1 MNEKVAG
8 DVNVADSVTLSLSK
22 GERARNGE
30 PVRLIQLRG
39 GLGAVP
45 GVLMAGVHA
54 GIKKRKSDL
63 ALISLPGPHVC
74 AEVITTN
81 EIKAAPLLATS
92 AHLDADGDQI
102 AAIVCNAGCANACTG
117 ERGLRDAEN
126 TARHTATLL
135 GVRATQVVVASTGV
149 IGVTLP
155 MDRLAKGLDRAH
167 KQLSEGP
174 EASYAAAEAIMTT
187 DHVPKLA
194 AYAWHENGER
204 RVIGGIAKGSGMIA
218 PNMATMLA
226 FLVTDAAVSRAS
238 LTEALRE
245 AADGTFNMISVDGD
259 MSTNDAVYCCAK
271 PGAADATPG
280 LCAALTA
287 VCRDLAV
294 GMVKDGEGATKT
306 LTFTVSGAR
315 DTQQARTIARA
326 VINSSLVKTALY
338 GEDPNWGRMVA
349 AAGSVG
355 AGMDPDTWSLYLG
368 GHTWVERGAIEAMS
382 EAEAHHVL
390 EEHNVE
396 VLLDLGIGEAT
407 ATAWGCD
414 LTGDYVRI
422 NAHYRT

>member
-1 MNEKVAG
+1 MLAQPSAERLAKPAHNG
-8 DVNVADSVTLSLSK
+8 DAL
-22 GERARNGE
+22 
-30 PVRLIQLRG
+30 RLIQVRG

-45 GVLMAGVHA
+45 GLRMTGVHA
-54 GIKKRKSDL
+54 GIKKRKTDL
-63 ALISLPGPHVC
+63 ALIALSGPHVC
-74 AEVITTN
+74 AQVITTN

-92 AHLDADGDQI
+92 AHLETDGDAI
-102 AAIVCNAGCANACTG
+102 GAIVCNSGCANACTG

-126 TARHTATLL
+126 TARHAATLL
-135 GVRATQVVVASTGV
+135 GLRATQVVVASTGV

-155 MDRLAKGLDRAH
+155 MDRLSKGLDRAF
-167 KQLSEGP
+167 KSLSEGP
-174 EASYAAAEAIMTT
+174 EASYDAAEAIMTT

-194 AYAWHENGER
+194 AYAWHEDGER

-226 FLVTDAAVSRAS
+226 FLVTDATVSRAS
-238 LTEALRE
+238 LTSALRE

-259 MSTNDAVYCCAK
+259 MSTNDAVYCCAR
-271 PGAADATPG
+271 PGTGEATPG
-280 LCAALTA
+280 LRAALAA
-287 VCRDLAV
+287 VCHDLAV

-315 DTQQARTIARA
+315 DEQQARIVARA

-338 GEDPNWGRMVA
+338 GEDPNWGRIIA

-355 AGMDPDTWSLYLG
+355 AGLDPESWSLYLG

-382 EAEAHHVL
+382 EAEAHHFL
-390 EEHNVE
+390 EEQTVE
-396 VLLDLGIGEAT
+396 ATLDLGLGNAT

>member
-1 MNEKVAG
+1 MPAQQSAEQHGNG
-8 DVNVADSVTLSLSK
+8 VTLSSSK
-22 GERARNGE
+22 GQDDTS
-30 PVRLIQLRG
+30 VRLIQVRG

-45 GVLMAGVHA
+45 GLRMTGVHA

-63 ALISLPGPHVC
+63 ALIVLPGPHVC

-81 EIKAAPLLATS
+81 EIKAAPLLVTT
-92 AHLDADGDQI
+92 AHLATDGDAI
-102 AAIVCNAGCANACTG
+102 GAIVCNAGCANACTG

-126 TARHTATLL
+126 TARHAATLL
-135 GVRATQVVVASTGV
+135 GLRAAQIVVASTGV

-155 MDRLAKGLDRAH
+155 MDRLSKGLDRAY

-174 EASYAAAEAIMTT
+174 EAAFDAAEAIMTT

-194 AYAWHENGER
+194 AYAWHENGKR

-238 LTEALRE
+238 LTDALRE

-271 PGAADATPG
+271 PGEAEATPG
-280 LCAALTA
+280 LRAALSA

-294 GMVKDGEGATKT
+294 AMVKDGEGATKT
-306 LTFTVSGAR
+306 LTFTVTGAR
-315 DTQQARTIARA
+315 DEAQARKIGRA

-338 GEDPNWGRMVA
+338 GEDPNWGRIVA

-355 AGMDPDTWSLYLG
+355 AGMNPDTWSLYLG
-368 GHTWVERGAIEAMS
+368 EGTWVERGAIEAMS
-382 EAEAHHVL
+382 EAEAHRNL
-390 EEHNVE
+390 EEPNVD
-396 VLLDLGIGEAT
+396 VRLDLGIGDAT

-414 LTGDYVRI
+414 LTSDYVRI

>member
-1 MNEKVAG
+1 MLAQPSAERSAKNSTTNGGLRQAQG
-8 DVNVADSVTLSLSK
+8 D
-22 GERARNGE
+22 
-30 PVRLIQLRG
+30 VRLIQVRG

-45 GVLMAGVHA
+45 GLRMTGVHA
-54 GIKKRKSDL
+54 GIKKRKTDL
-63 ALISLPGPHVC
+63 AVIALPGPHVC
-74 AEVITTN
+74 AQVITTN
-81 EIKAAPLLATS
+81 EIKAAPLLVTA
-92 AHLDADGDQI
+92 AHLDAEGDAI
-102 AAIVCNAGCANACTG
+102 GAIVCNSGCANACTG

-126 TARHTATLL
+126 TARHAATLL
-135 GVRATQVVVASTGV
+135 GLRATQVVVASTGV

-155 MDRLAKGLDRAH
+155 MDRLSKGLDRAY
-167 KQLSEGP
+167 KGLSEGP
-174 EASYAAAEAIMTT
+174 EAAYDAAEAIMTT

-226 FLVTDAAVSRAS
+226 FLVTDATVSRAS

-245 AADGTFNMISVDGD
+245 ASDGTFNMISVDGD

-271 PGAADATPG
+271 PGDAAATAG
-280 LCAALTA
+280 LRAALSA

-306 LTFTVSGAR
+306 LTFTVTGAR
-315 DTQQARTIARA
+315 DEQQARKVARA

-338 GEDPNWGRMVA
+338 GEDPNWGRIVA

-355 AGMDPDTWSLYLG
+355 AGMDPDTWSLYLS

-382 EAEAHHVL
+382 EAEAHHFL
-390 EEHNVE
+390 EEQTVD
-396 VLLDLGIGEAT
+396 VTLDLGLGDAT